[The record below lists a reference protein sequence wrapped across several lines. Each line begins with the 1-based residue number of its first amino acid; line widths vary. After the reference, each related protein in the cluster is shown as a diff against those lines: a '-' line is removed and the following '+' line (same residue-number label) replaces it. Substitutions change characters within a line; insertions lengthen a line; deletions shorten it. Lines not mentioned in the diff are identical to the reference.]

1 MKDYR
6 YIMVKIKIKVV
17 HTPSSELC
25 ECNYVQDDSWVFD
38 GATLPGGICIGA
50 MSALLPWI
58 TCIKYDASMPWTE
71 RGRINV
77 CCTDPD
83 HPVTFEIKLLDEN

>member
-1 MKDYR
+1 MS
-6 YIMVKIKIKVV
+6 KIKISVA

-25 ECNYVQDDSWVFD
+25 ECKYVKDQNWIVD

-58 TCIKYDASMPWTE
+58 TCIKYKASMPWTKD
-71 RGRINV
+71 GKIKV

-83 HPVTFEIKLLDEN
+83 HPVTFEIKLESENYND